1 MNLKAPLEEML
12 KELPFQVEIR
22 FTRLDGSQS
31 LRVVSCLMPVSQ
43 DRQHLEDNADPAIL
57 AQNAVYQA
65 SKIARKG
72 DVQ

>member
-22 FTRLDGSQS
+22 YTRLDGSQS

-57 AQNAVYQA
+57 AQNAVY
-65 SKIARKG
+65 
-72 DVQ
+72 